1 MVRACRLLARA
12 MIPPLQSLVKY
23 DNPVLVSTTK
33 DNKKKDKKT
42 GKVRPD
48 RAPTR
53 ASGRAPLGVERRL
66 LARSGALRA
75 RDVSWSQLH
84 HAQARGASVLPPPS
98 AGACARLV
106 RRLTRVPSLPPPTP
120 PLCSSSHLRCTPQ
133 KELPPVEQKPG
144 ITQTEDILNSILPPR
159 CVRAPRGFSQGARWT
174 KAVTG

>member
-106 RRLTRVPSLPPPTP
+106 RRLTRVPSLPPSPPPAVLILTP
-120 PLCSSSHLRCTPQ
+120 ALHFAEGAAS
-133 KELPPVEQKPG
+133 G
-144 ITQTEDILNSILPPR
+144 
-159 CVRAPRGFSQGARWT
+159 RAEARHYT
-174 KAVTG
+174 DGGHP